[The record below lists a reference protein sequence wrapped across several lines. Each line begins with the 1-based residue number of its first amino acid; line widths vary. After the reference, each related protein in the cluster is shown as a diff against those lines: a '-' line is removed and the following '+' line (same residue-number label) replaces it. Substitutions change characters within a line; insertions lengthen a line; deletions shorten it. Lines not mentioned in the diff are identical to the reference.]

1 MKRINKITT
10 LLVGLLLLN
19 PASAQDEPDKIGTVS
34 MQKLVA
40 EYYKMVDLKKAF
52 QADAET
58 VTEKDK
64 ERVENIKKL
73 VEESRKLQTEAEN
86 ANLPREKQEELM
98 TKMVSQRRE
107 AQALES
113 ARVSWLQRKQAA
125 FKEKEVIEKGK
136 LRKEIVEMV
145 KEVGKERGFDY
156 IFDRS
161 GASGAN
167 VSILAYAK
175 DATDLTATM
184 IERINRDAP
193 EGGDEKKEEK
203 KSTDGENGAGE

>member
-73 VEESRKLQTEAEN
+73 VAESRKLQTEAEN
-86 ANLPREKQEELM
+86 ANLPPEKQEELM

>member
-1 MKRINKITT
+1 
-10 LLVGLLLLN
+10 
-19 PASAQDEPDKIGTVS
+19 

-73 VEESRKLQTEAEN
+73 VAESRKLQTEAEN
-86 ANLPREKQEELM
+86 ANLPPEKQEELM

-145 KEVGKERGFDY
+145 QEVGKERGFDY

-184 IERINRDAP
+184 IGRINRDAP

>member
-1 MKRINKITT
+1 
-10 LLVGLLLLN
+10 
-19 PASAQDEPDKIGTVS
+19 
-34 MQKLVA
+34 
-40 EYYKMVDLKKAF
+40 
-52 QADAET
+52 
-58 VTEKDK
+58 
-64 ERVENIKKL
+64 
-73 VEESRKLQTEAEN
+73 
-86 ANLPREKQEELM
+86 
-98 TKMVSQRRE
+98 
-107 AQALES
+107 
-113 ARVSWLQRKQAA
+113 
-125 FKEKEVIEKGK
+125 
-136 LRKEIVEMV
+136 MV

-193 EGGDEKKEEK
+193 AGGGEKKEEK